1 MIYKYSWKSLWL
13 LLPSVDEQ
21 QEENSQRHIS
31 NVAEDVV
38 EWAYKTPGVSTVEV
52 VVADVQVS
60 CYIQYLW

>member
-1 MIYKYSWKSLWL
+1 MCIMYTWKSLWL
-13 LLPSVDEQ
+13 LLPSVDQQ

-38 EWAYKTPGVSTVEV
+38 ERADKTPGVSTVEV

-60 CYIQYLW
+60 SYIQYL